1 MEWMLDIQLGRH
13 NLFPVQRIAVVEKN
27 VFTTKRKQKKN
38 KQNIMVIN
46 MTKEVDFHQ
55 NWCKYKIVAHLI
67 KVKILPKV

>member
-46 MTKEVDFHQ
+46 MTKEVDLHQ
-55 NWCKYKIVAHLI
+55 IWCKSKIVAQI
-67 KVKILPKV
+67 INVMMLPKV